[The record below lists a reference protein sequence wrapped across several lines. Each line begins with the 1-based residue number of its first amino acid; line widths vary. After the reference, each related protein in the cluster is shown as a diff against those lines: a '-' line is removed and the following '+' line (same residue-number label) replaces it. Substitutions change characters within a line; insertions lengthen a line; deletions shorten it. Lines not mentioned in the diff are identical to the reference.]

1 MKNNWLTLKS
11 LFLCVSALSVSG
23 LILSGCTENAN
34 LNVGEWSLE
43 YDAHANGIDISKGSK
58 LIYDN
63 VYAAYKLA
71 DSVVST
77 RDYAKHHVSTRK
89 INDHFGEGYH
99 YEVTY
104 TGNNLPVLVQ
114 SFYVYPTKDYVLTD
128 FTLESTSEMAS
139 NYMAPVNVDR
149 MSEVLNQGEN
159 NRALFIPFDNDCWIR
174 YQSHP
179 LTFTE
184 LTSYEVTAIFNNDDR
199 EAMVIGSVEHDS
211 WKTGITI
218 GKGNIYNVGSLVCY
232 GGVADKTTRDSK
244 PHGALKGTTIK
255 SPKILVGFFEDWR
268 EGMEEYAQANAVI
281 APPKAWDKAVPFGW
295 NSWGALQFNLT
306 YPKALEVSDFYKE
319 NLQSHHFVNSDN
331 LVYTGLDSGW
341 NSFSEEELKAFVD
354 RCKANGQIAGVY
366 WTPFTDWAKNPER

>member
-77 RDYAKHHVSTRK
+77 RDYAKHHVSTKK
-89 INDHFGEGYH
+89 INDYFGEGYH

-104 TGNNLPVLVQ
+104 TGNNLPALVQ
-114 SFYVYPTKDYVLTD
+114 SFYVYPAKDYVLTD
-128 FTLESTSEMAS
+128 FTLESTTEIAS

-149 MSEVLNQGEN
+149 MPEVLNQGEN

-184 LTSYEVTAIFNNDDR
+184 LTSYEVTAIFNN
-199 EAMVIGSVEHDS
+199 
-211 WKTGITI
+211 
-218 GKGNIYNVGSLVCY
+218 
-232 GGVADKTTRDSK
+232 
-244 PHGALKGTTIK
+244 
-255 SPKILVGFFEDWR
+255 
-268 EGMEEYAQANAVI
+268 
-281 APPKAWDKAVPFGW
+281 
-295 NSWGALQFNLT
+295 
-306 YPKALEVSDFYKE
+306 
-319 NLQSHHFVNSDN
+319 
-331 LVYTGLDSGW
+331 
-341 NSFSEEELKAFVD
+341 
-354 RCKANGQIAGVY
+354 
-366 WTPFTDWAKNPER
+366 

>member
-11 LFLCVSALSVSG
+11 LFLCVSALSASG

-77 RDYAKHHVSTRK
+77 RDYAKHHVSTKK

-149 MSEVLNQGEN
+149 MPEVLNQGEN

-319 NLQSHHFVNSDN
+319 NLQSHHFCEF
-331 LVYTGLDSGW
+331 G
-341 NSFSEEELKAFVD
+341 
-354 RCKANGQIAGVY
+354 
-366 WTPFTDWAKNPER
+366 